1 MWESRQA
8 FPESFTK
15 YPHKWG
21 FPVLLGS
28 STFVGINNHSL
39 QNMKRLVFFSVL
51 MIFSLAI
58 QAQNNESNQPP
69 YQNAADQLLSSKS
82 KLTIGGYGEVHY
94 HQPLNS
100 DVRQNGELDVHR
112 MVMLF
117 GYQFSE
123 RTQFVTELEFE
134 HVSEVY
140 VEQAF
145 LQHKINKSI
154 NFRGGLLLIPMG
166 IVNEYHEPT
175 TFNGVERPLID
186 NKIAP
191 TTWREIGFGLAG
203 NIQPA
208 SLKYQAY
215 VVNGFNGYDG
225 TAKLNGKSGLR
236 SGRQKGASSYI
247 SSPNFTGKVEYYGI
261 RNLNIGLS
269 GYFGNTQSKLYNG
282 IAKDNDAAL
291 AKADSSVVGISMI
304 GIDGRYN
311 LKGLQLRGQYYS
323 AALSNADEYNRFT
336 GKNKTTPNDL
346 GSLMT
351 GYYVEAGYNVFR
363 HLEKVNT
370 ELIPFVRF
378 EGYDTHAKVPS
389 NITRN
394 QSYKNSVITSGLTL
408 KLAQGAVLK
417 TDMQWVKPEG
427 AENWTK
433 VFSAGLGVMF

>member
-1 MWESRQA
+1 
-8 FPESFTK
+8 
-15 YPHKWG
+15 
-21 FPVLLGS
+21 
-28 STFVGINNHSL
+28 
-39 QNMKRLVFFSVL
+39 MKRILFFSALVL
-51 MIFSLAI
+51 ATVTSK
-58 QAQNNESNQPP
+58 AQTSEQINTPV
-69 YQNAADQLLSSKS
+69 QNGADQLLSSGS

-94 HQPLNS
+94 HQPLS
-100 DVRQNGELDVHR
+100 SEIRQNGELDVHR

-117 GYQFSE
+117 GYKFSD

-186 NKIAP
+186 NKISP
-191 TTWREIGFGLAG
+191 TTWREIGFGLSG
-203 NIQPA
+203 TIQPA
-208 SLKYQAY
+208 SLKYQVY
-215 VVNGFNGYDG
+215 LVNGFNGYDG
-225 TAKLNGKSGLR
+225 TAKLNGKGGLR
-236 SGRQKGASSYI
+236 GGRQKGAASFI
-247 SSPNFTGKVEYYGI
+247 SAPNYTGKVEYYGI
-261 RNLNIGLS
+261 KGLNVGLS
-269 GYFGNTQSKLYNG
+269 GYFGDTQSKLYNG
-282 IAKDNDAAL
+282 IAKDNETAL
-291 AKADSSVVGISMI
+291 AKADSSVVGISMM
-304 GIDGRYN
+304 GIDARYT
-311 LKGLQLRGQYYS
+311 LKGLQLRGQLYS
-323 AALSNADEYNRFT
+323 VSLSNTDRYNRFT

-363 HLEKVNT
+363 HFEKIKT
-370 ELIPFVRF
+370 ELIPFVRL
-378 EGYDTHAKVPS
+378 EGYDTHAEVPS

-394 QSYKNSVITSGLTL
+394 KTYKNAVITSGLTL
-408 KLAQGAVLK
+408 KLARGAVLK

-427 AENWTK
+427 ADSYSK

>member
-1 MWESRQA
+1 
-8 FPESFTK
+8 
-15 YPHKWG
+15 
-21 FPVLLGS
+21 
-28 STFVGINNHSL
+28 
-39 QNMKRLVFFSVL
+39 MKRFFFTAALVLTILFS
-51 MIFSLAI
+51 
-58 QAQNNESNQPP
+58 QAQTSEQTNSI
-69 YQNAADQLLSSKS
+69 YLNAADQLLSSNS

-94 HQPLNS
+94 HQPFNS
-100 DVRQNGELDVHR
+100 KTRQNGELDVHR
-112 MVMLF
+112 VVMLF

-154 NFRGGLLLIPMG
+154 NFRGGLLLVPMG

-215 VVNGFNGYDG
+215 LVNGFNGYDG
-225 TAKLNGKSGLR
+225 AAKLNGKSGLR

-247 SSPNFTGKVEYYGI
+247 SAPNFSGKIEYYGI
-261 RNLNIGLS
+261 RGLNVGLS
-269 GYFGNTQSKLYNG
+269 GYFGDTQSKLYNG
-282 IAKDNDAAL
+282 IAKDNEAAL

-304 GIDGRYN
+304 GLDARYT
-311 LKGLQLRGQYYS
+311 LKGLQLRGQFYQVG
-323 AALSNADEYNRFT
+323 LSNADQYNKFT
-336 GKNKTTPNDL
+336 GKKGGPLNDL
-346 GSLMT
+346 GSSMT
-351 GYYVEAGYNVFR
+351 GYYLEAGYNVFR

-370 ELIPFVRF
+370 ELVPFVRI
-378 EGYDTHAKVPS
+378 EGYDTHAGVPS
-389 NITRN
+389 NISRN
-394 QSYKNSVITSGLTL
+394 NTYKNSVITTGLTL

-417 TDMQWVKPEG
+417 ADLQFVKPDG
-427 AENWTK
+427 ADSYSK
-433 VFSAGLGVMF
+433 VFSTGLGIMF

>member
-1 MWESRQA
+1 
-8 FPESFTK
+8 
-15 YPHKWG
+15 
-21 FPVLLGS
+21 
-28 STFVGINNHSL
+28 
-39 QNMKRLVFFSVL
+39 MKRILFSSAL
-51 MIFSLAI
+51 LLSAMFLN
-58 QAQNNESNQPP
+58 AQTLEQEKAT
-69 YQNAADQLLSSKS
+69 YQNLADQLLSSKS

-123 RTQFVTELEFE
+123 RTQFVSELEFE

-175 TFNGVERPLID
+175 TFNGVERPLVD

-261 RNLNIGLS
+261 RGLNIGLS
-269 GYFGNTQSKLYNG
+269 GYFGDTQSKLYNG

-304 GIDGRYN
+304 GLDARYN
-311 LKGLQLRGQYYS
+311 LKGLQLRGQLYS
-323 AALSNADEYNRFT
+323 VSLSNTNEYNRFT

-346 GSLMT
+346 GSRMS

-363 HLEKVNT
+363 HFEKVKT
-370 ELIPFVRF
+370 ELVPFVRL
-378 EGYDTHAKVPS
+378 EGYDTHADVES

-394 QSYKNSVITSGLTL
+394 QSYKNSVVTAGLTL

-417 TDMQWVKPEG
+417 TDMQWVKPDG
-427 AENWTK
+427 GSTTK

>member
-1 MWESRQA
+1 
-8 FPESFTK
+8 
-15 YPHKWG
+15 
-21 FPVLLGS
+21 
-28 STFVGINNHSL
+28 
-39 QNMKRLVFFSVL
+39 
-51 MIFSLAI
+51 
-58 QAQNNESNQPP
+58 
-69 YQNAADQLLSSKS
+69 
-82 KLTIGGYGEVHY
+82 
-94 HQPLNS
+94 
-100 DVRQNGELDVHR
+100 

-117 GYQFSE
+117 GYQFSD

-175 TFNGVERPLID
+175 TFNGVERPLVD
-186 NKIAP
+186 NKISP
-191 TTWREIGFGLAG
+191 TTWREIGFGLSG
-203 NIQPA
+203 TIQPA

-215 VVNGFNGYDG
+215 LVNGFNGYDG

-261 RNLNIGLS
+261 RGLNIGLS
-269 GYFGNTQSKLYNG
+269 GYFGDTQSKLYNG

-304 GIDGRYN
+304 GLDARYN
-311 LKGLQLRGQYYS
+311 LKGFQLRGQFYS
-323 AALSNADEYNRFT
+323 VSLSNTDEYNRFT

-351 GYYVEAGYNVFR
+351 GYYVEAGYNIFR
-363 HLEKVNT
+363 HLEKVNS

-378 EGYDTHAKVPS
+378 EGYDTHAEVPS

-394 QSYKNSVITSGLTL
+394 QSYKNAVITSGLTL

-417 TDMQWVKPEG
+417 TEMQWVKPDG
-427 AENWTK
+427 ADSYTK

>member
-1 MWESRQA
+1 
-8 FPESFTK
+8 
-15 YPHKWG
+15 
-21 FPVLLGS
+21 
-28 STFVGINNHSL
+28 
-39 QNMKRLVFFSVL
+39 MKQVFLIITVLVFSINL
-51 MIFSLAI
+51 N
-58 QAQNNESNQPP
+58 AQNTETNPTQ
-69 YQNAADQLLSSKS
+69 YQNLADQLLSSNS

-94 HQPLNS
+94 HQPLS
-100 DVRQNGELDVHR
+100 SEIRQNGELDVHR

-175 TFNGVERPLID
+175 TFNGVERPLVD
-186 NKIAP
+186 NKISP

-203 NIQPA
+203 TIQSA
-208 SLKYQAY
+208 NLKYQAY
-215 VVNGFNGYDG
+215 LVNGFNGYDG

-247 SSPNFTGKVEYYGI
+247 SSPNFTGKIEYYGI
-261 RNLNIGLS
+261 RGLNIGLS
-269 GYFGNTQSKLYNG
+269 GYFGDTQSKLYNG

-304 GIDGRYN
+304 GLDARYN
-311 LKGLQLRGQYYS
+311 LKGLQLRGQLYS
-323 AALSNADEYNRFT
+323 VSLSNTDEYNKFT

-346 GSLMT
+346 GSKMT
-351 GYYVEAGYNVFR
+351 GYYLEAGYNVFR
-363 HLEKVNT
+363 HFEKVKT
-370 ELIPFVRF
+370 ELVPFVRL
-378 EGYDTHAKVPS
+378 EGYDTHADVES

-394 QSYKNSVITSGLTL
+394 QSYKNSVVTAGLTL
-408 KLAQGAVLK
+408 KLAKGAVLK
-417 TDMQWVKPEG
+417 TDMQWVKPDG
-427 AENWTK
+427 GSTTK
-433 VFSAGLGVMF
+433 VFSTGLGVMF

>member
-1 MWESRQA
+1 
-8 FPESFTK
+8 
-15 YPHKWG
+15 
-21 FPVLLGS
+21 
-28 STFVGINNHSL
+28 
-39 QNMKRLVFFSVL
+39 MKRILFSAAL
-51 MIFSLAI
+51 MIATVLTHGQTTEQTKPA
-58 QAQNNESNQPP
+58 
-69 YQNAADQLLSSKS
+69 YQNIADKLLSSEN

-94 HQPLNS
+94 HQPS
-100 DVRQNGELDVHR
+100 SSETRRNGELDVHR

-117 GYQFSE
+117 GYQFSD

-186 NKIAP
+186 SKIAP
-191 TTWREIGFGLAG
+191 STWREIGLGLSG
-203 NIQPA
+203 TIQPA
-208 SLKYQAY
+208 SIKYQAY
-215 VVNGFNGYDG
+215 LVNGFNGYDG
-225 TAKLNGKSGLR
+225 TAKLNGSGGLR

-247 SSPNFTGKVEYYGI
+247 SSPNFTAKVEYYGI
-261 RNLNIGLS
+261 RGLNVGIS
-269 GYFGNTQSKLYNG
+269 GYFGDTQSKLYNG
-282 IAKDNDAAL
+282 IAKDNEAAL

-304 GIDGRYN
+304 GVDARYN
-311 LKGLQLRGQYYS
+311 LKGLQLRGQFYQVG
-323 AALSNADEYNRFT
+323 LSNADQYNQFT
-336 GKNKTTPNDL
+336 GKKGGPLNDL
-346 GSLMT
+346 GSSMT

-363 HLEKVNT
+363 HFEKVKT
-370 ELIPFVRF
+370 ELVPFVRL
-378 EGYDTHAKVPS
+378 EGYDMHAKLPA

-394 QSYKNSVITSGLTL
+394 DAYKNSVVTAGLTL

-417 TDMQWVKPEG
+417 TDLQWVNPNG
-427 AENWTK
+427 AGSTSK

>member
-1 MWESRQA
+1 
-8 FPESFTK
+8 
-15 YPHKWG
+15 
-21 FPVLLGS
+21 
-28 STFVGINNHSL
+28 
-39 QNMKRLVFFSVL
+39 MKRIILFATMLIATVFS
-51 MIFSLAI
+51 
-58 QAQNNESNQPP
+58 QAQTPEQANSI
-69 YQNAADQLLSSKS
+69 YQNGADQLLSSKS

-112 MVMLF
+112 MVVLL

-186 NKIAP
+186 NKISP
-191 TTWREIGFGLAG
+191 STWREIGFGLAG

-225 TAKLNGKSGLR
+225 TAKLNGKNGLR

-261 RNLNIGLS
+261 RGLNIGLS
-269 GYFGNTQSKLYNG
+269 GYFGDTQSKLYNG
-282 IAKDNDAAL
+282 IAKDNNDAL
-291 AKADSSVVGISMI
+291 AKADSSVVGMSMI
-304 GIDGRYN
+304 GLDARYN
-311 LKGLQLRGQYYS
+311 VKGLQLRGQLYS
-323 AALSNADEYNRFT
+323 VSLSNTNEYNKFT

-346 GSLMT
+346 GSKMT

-363 HLEKVNT
+363 HFEQVKT
-370 ELIPFVRF
+370 ELVPFVRL
-378 EGYDTHAKVPS
+378 EGYDTHAEVES

-394 QSYKNSVITSGLTL
+394 KSYKNSVVTAGLTL

-417 TDMQWVKPEG
+417 TDMQWVKPDG
-427 AENWTK
+427 GTTTK
-433 VFSAGLGVMF
+433 IFSAGLGVMF